1 MDPAAEAEFSAIF
14 DEINGKDYIFRCVM
28 KEEIWQDEARMKTS
42 ILGLDE
48 INYVDES
55 NFILKQLH
63 DKFGVV
69 C

>member
-1 MDPAAEAEFSAIF
+1 
-14 DEINGKDYIFRCVM
+14 M